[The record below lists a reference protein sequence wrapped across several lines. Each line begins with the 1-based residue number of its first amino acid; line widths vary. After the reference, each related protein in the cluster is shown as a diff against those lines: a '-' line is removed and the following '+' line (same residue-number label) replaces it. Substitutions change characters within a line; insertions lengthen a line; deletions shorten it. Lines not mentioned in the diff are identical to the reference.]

1 MSLKSLS
8 VSQRFVLLIIAS
20 LLGMLLLA
28 GLGLNGTRNAMEDG
42 NNKSIRSLVESAH
55 GVVAHYEALE
65 RAGKMSRAE
74 AQSAAMEAL
83 RPVRYDTTEYF
94 YIWSLEGVSVMH
106 PVRPE
111 LQGQN
116 MIGKIKYAGGRD
128 LVSDMTA
135 LVRNAPE
142 GYLMA
147 EFPRPGS
154 DLPVPKLLFLKKVDS
169 WGWIVGSGIY
179 VDDVDARFMSGAL
192 QFGGIVAVL
201 LIVLIVIAW
210 RVARSVTTQ
219 LGGEPAYATE
229 IMQRVAD
236 GDLRVEVDVKGGA
249 DSLLGTLAGMVNQ
262 LRGMMRDIG
271 RNAEQVADN
280 SREISGVSRSVSQA
294 TENQTGATA
303 AIAAAIEEMTV
314 SIGQITESA
323 VGAERNSARASELA
337 GQGATKAERA
347 AGEMQ
352 AIAGTVGEAAG
363 KIQSLVTKANE
374 VGTIASVIKEI
385 AAQTNLLALNAAIE
399 AARAGEQGRGFAV
412 VADEVRKL
420 AERTSTATVQIEQV
434 IAGIQ
439 TETQGTVD
447 AMSRVSTQVDSGVG
461 LVMDASESLRTI
473 NQGTAETLG
482 QIRSVAEATTE
493 QSAASTAIAQEVEQ
507 IAQMVEGTSESMRSA
522 VSAVEQ
528 LEQLSRD
535 LHQMVAR
542 FRV

>member
-1 MSLKSLS
+1 MSLKNLT
-8 VSQRFVLLIIAS
+8 VSQRFVLLVLAA

-28 GLGLNGTRNAMEDG
+28 VLGLTGTRSAMEDG
-42 NNKSIRSLVESAH
+42 NNKSVRNLVESAH

-83 RPVRYDTTEYF
+83 RPVRYDTTEYY
-94 YIWSLEGVSVMH
+94 YIWTLDGVSVMH
-106 PVRPE
+106 PARPE
-111 LQGQN
+111 MEGQN
-116 MIGKIKYAGGRD
+116 MIGKIRYGDGRD
-128 LVSDMTA
+128 LIGDLVSV
-135 LVRNAPE
+135 VRTAPE
-142 GYLMA
+142 GFLMT

-154 DLPVPKLLFLKKVDS
+154 TTAVPKLQFVKKVDG

-192 QFGGIVAVL
+192 QFGGMVAVL
-201 LIVLIVIAW
+201 LIALVLIAW

-219 LGGEPAYATE
+219 LGGEPAYANE
-229 IMQRVAD
+229 IMHRVAE
-236 GDLRVEVDVKGGA
+236 GDLRVDVEVKGGA

-314 SIGQITESA
+314 SIGQITENA

-337 GQGATKAERA
+337 GQGATRAERA
-347 AGEMQ
+347 ASEMQ

-363 KIQSLVTKANE
+363 KIQSLVSKANE

-420 AERTSTATVQIEQV
+420 AERTSTATVQIEEV

-439 TETQGTVD
+439 TETQSTMD

-507 IAQMVEGTSESMRSA
+507 IAQMVEGTSDSMRSA

-535 LHQMVAR
+535 LHDMVAR

>member
-1 MSLKSLS
+1 MSLKNLS
-8 VSQRFVLLIIAS
+8 VSQRFVLLIVAS

-28 GLGLNGTRNAMEDG
+28 VLGLNGTRNAMEDG
-42 NNKSIRSLVESAH
+42 NNKSIRNLVESAH

-106 PVRPE
+106 PTRPE
-111 LQGQN
+111 MQGQN
-116 MIGKIKYAGGRD
+116 MIGKMKYGEGRD
-128 LVSDMTA
+128 LITDLTG

-142 GYLMA
+142 GYLMT

-154 DLPVPKLLFLKKVDS
+154 NVPVPKLQFVKKVDS
-169 WGWIVGSGIY
+169 WGWLVGSGIY
-179 VDDVDARFMSGAL
+179 VDDVDAQFMSGAL
-192 QFGGIVAVL
+192 QFGGIVLFL
-201 LIVLIVIAW
+201 LIVLMFIAW

-236 GDLRVEVDVKGGA
+236 GDLRVEVEVKGGA

-271 RNAEQVADN
+271 RNAEQVAGN

-314 SIGQITESA
+314 SIGQITENA
-323 VGAERNSARASELA
+323 VGAERNSARASDLA

-363 KIQSLVTKANE
+363 KIQSLVTNFP
-374 VGTIASVIKEI
+374 VSSV
-385 AAQTNLLALNAAIE
+385 
-399 AARAGEQGRGFAV
+399 
-412 VADEVRKL
+412 
-420 AERTSTATVQIEQV
+420 
-434 IAGIQ
+434 
-439 TETQGTVD
+439 
-447 AMSRVSTQVDSGVG
+447 M
-461 LVMDASESLRTI
+461 
-473 NQGTAETLG
+473 
-482 QIRSVAEATTE
+482 
-493 QSAASTAIAQEVEQ
+493 
-507 IAQMVEGTSESMRSA
+507 
-522 VSAVEQ
+522 
-528 LEQLSRD
+528 
-535 LHQMVAR
+535 
-542 FRV
+542 